1 MKKFFIILPLMFLI
15 GCVTTGQAYLPHTSR
30 VFHAKK
36 NCAGCNDP
44 NPIIFQSVQDAAN
57 SSGIVPCN
65 ICIKTNQYTPSSSY
79 KSSYTQYPS
88 SYPSQATGNQNTT
101 SSFLGG
107 GTVSGT
113 APVQPTSKPSY
124 STPSSSYRTSG
135 YGYKSYSYDVSGYN
149 YNGDYVY
156 GEVVSTS

>member
-88 SYPSQATGNQNTT
+88 SYPSQATGNQSNLTNT
-101 SSFLGG
+101 SSGVNGSAFFGST
-107 GTVSGT
+107 TV
-113 APVQPTSKPSY
+113 KPIPSL
-124 STPSSSYRTSG
+124 STTQNKRLDPSLY
-135 YGYKSYSYDVSGYN
+135 YGR
-149 YNGDYVY
+149 GDKMNLDT
-156 GEVVSTS
+156 GEYIMDMD